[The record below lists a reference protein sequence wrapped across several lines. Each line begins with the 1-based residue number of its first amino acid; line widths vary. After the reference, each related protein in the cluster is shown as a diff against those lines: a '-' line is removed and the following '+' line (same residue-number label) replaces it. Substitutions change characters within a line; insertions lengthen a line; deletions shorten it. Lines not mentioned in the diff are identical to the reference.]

1 MKYLEKRNKNLIFLF
16 ILIILG
22 ISLFF
27 FWTRTIQ
34 ELKIPADGYFNIS
47 FNLTNKGIFS
57 LQNPGL
63 DSEATPTMRRAP
75 GYPYFLSGLVTI
87 FKLEEFQKK
96 CLLKEECDRF
106 LKYISFIFSFICILS
121 IVFLFLTCQLLG
133 ANYLASVFV
142 SIISMMLVSKEMIVN
157 YNSESLALV
166 LFSIS
171 SYFLA
176 SFVKTQKKREIF
188 LFSIFLGLLIL
199 TRNVF
204 LYFIPF
210 FLIVILI
217 FGYEKK
223 NNIKQKGINLL
234 IFSLMLTFVISPWM
248 LRNNFIFDSFSIA
261 QSGSVKVLSNRY
273 EHNNM
278 SNKEFLGGFLYWAPI
293 PGIKSL
299 IEKKIPRE
307 YWNRYVTESEEGFRV
322 VARKNAAKLIQNTNY
337 SEAKIYLL
345 KKILSDPIQN
355 FKVSILMGWRGLKYC
370 FIFFPFFIL
379 FFVKNLKNT
388 FYISIF
394 SLTIFNLL
402 FHSLFTHFNVR
413 YGYPMVYGFAVSTAL
428 YFSMRMKKCTKF

>member
-1 MKYLEKRNKNLIFLF
+1 MKYLEKRNKNLIFLV

-27 FWTRTIQ
+27 FWTKTVQ
-34 ELKIPADGYFNIS
+34 NLKIPTDGYFNIS
-47 FNLTNKGIFS
+47 FNLTSKGIFS
-57 LQNPGL
+57 LQNPNL
-63 DSEATPTMRRAP
+63 EAEVTPTMRRAP

-87 FKLEEFQKK
+87 FKLEELQKK
-96 CLLKEECDRF
+96 CLLKEDCDRF

-121 IVFLFLTCQLLG
+121 IIFLFLTCQLLG
-133 ANYLASVFV
+133 ANYLASVSV
-142 SIISMMLVSKEMIVN
+142 SIIAMITVSKEIIVN
-157 YNSESLALV
+157 YNSESLALA

-176 SFVKTQKKREIF
+176 RFIKTQKKREILF
-188 LFSIFLGLLIL
+188 FSIFLGLLIL

-210 FLIVILI
+210 FLIVLLI
-217 FGYEKK
+217 FGCEKK
-223 NNIKQKGINLL
+223 NNIKQKVINLL
-234 IFSLMLTFVISPWM
+234 IFSLVLIFVISPWM
-248 LRNNFIFDSFSIA
+248 LRNNIIFDSFSIA
-261 QSGSVKVLSNRY
+261 QSGSVKVLSNRF

-293 PGIKSL
+293 PGIQGL
-299 IEKKIPRE
+299 IEKKIPGE
-307 YWNRYVTESEEGFRV
+307 YWNRYVTTSEDSFRV
-322 VARKNAAKLIQNTNY
+322 VARKNAVKLIQNKNY

-370 FIFFPFFIL
+370 LIFFPFFIL
-379 FFVKNLKNT
+379 FFIKNFKNT
-388 FYISIF
+388 FFISIF

-428 YFSMRMKKCTKF
+428 YFTMRTKKCIKF